1 MCKEK
6 SLGEVVRGIPALV
19 NLLDYIEG
27 RAASIFVRE
36 RINGEIGNHSLA
48 DLPAPLAIHYA
59 FEFIRNCSIPIRT
72 GGNLGLA
79 LAVLEDNDAEE

>member
-36 RINGEIGNHSLA
+36 RIDGQIGNHALA

-59 FEFIRNCSIPIRT
+59 FEFIRHCSIPIRT
-72 GGNLGLA
+72 GGNPGLT
-79 LAVLEDNDAEE
+79 LAVLEDDDVPE